1 MNGPI
6 GEFAQAAY
14 VVAMEMG
21 SDREQAVLLPA
32 LDQVTKGCEPEGR
45 VDHEVG
51 VATANVPDVAE
62 EERVHMWFGDER
74 YALVRVL
81 ANKPRI
87 GNGQFDHLIDATDPC
102 SDNPR

>member
-1 MNGPI
+1 
-6 GEFAQAAY
+6 
-14 VVAMEMG
+14 MEMG
-21 SDREQAVLLPA
+21 SDREQAVLLPRS
-32 LDQVTKGCEPEGR
+32 TKSRRGASPR
-45 VDHEVG
+45 DVSTTEVG
-51 VATANVPDVAE
+51 VATANVPDVAA